1 MNLDEHL
8 LSKSGEE
15 AAGRVGR
22 LIESRRRLV
31 DGRKTLLDGK
41 KSLLDGKKTLIQQRE
56 EERAQSPREA
66 VIAARREKA
75 AKEKGD
81 GKERLMAAVAT
92 PFRKTMSRLLRQA
105 WFNLIDSCGATF
117 IWVNIHVFLS
127 VVLGN
132 KFFCKLGHEWADISS
147 REANN
152 PKLEAAKRR
161 AGIVEKMGVGFVD
174 AVLLFLI
181 ISILGIFAMI
191 LAVVANPLDNLDSL
205 ASFAWAWVT
214 GSGITGK

>member
-15 AAGRVGR
+15 AAGRAGR

-31 DGRKTLLDGK
+31 DGKKTLLDGK

-56 EERAQSPREA
+56 EEKEQSLREA
-66 VIAARREKA
+66 VIASKREKA

-81 GKERLMAAVAT
+81 GKEGLMAAAAT
-92 PFRKTMSRLLRQA
+92 PLRKATSRLLRQA
-105 WFNLIDSCGATF
+105 WLHIIDSWGTTF
-117 IWVNIHVFLS
+117 IWVNIHAFLS
-127 VVLGN
+127 AVLGD
-132 KFFCKLGHEWADISS
+132 KFFCKLGHEWADM
-147 REANN
+147 APGAAKNN
-152 PKLEAAKRR
+152 PHR
-161 AGIVEKMGVGFVD
+161 GIIEKMFVGIIDV
-174 AVLLFLI
+174 VLLFLI
-181 ISILGIFAMI
+181 IIILGIVAMI
-191 LAVVANPLDNLDSL
+191 LDVVTNPLDNLGSL